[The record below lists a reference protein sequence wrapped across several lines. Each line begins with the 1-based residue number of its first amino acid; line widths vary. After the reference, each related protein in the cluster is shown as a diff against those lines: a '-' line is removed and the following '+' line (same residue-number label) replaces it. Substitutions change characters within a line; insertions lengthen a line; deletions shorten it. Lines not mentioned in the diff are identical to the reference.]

1 MAISS
6 SITSAFNANSGLNLL
21 INQFMAIERRPL
33 TSLNTKKASIN
44 NIINIHSDLKSKLT
58 DLLTAARDL
67 ASTNTSSIYNS
78 RTSNSSDETKLTTSA
93 DTGAA
98 VGTFHIR
105 IKQLATG
112 ASIQSTGELITK
124 ASAKS
129 TSKVAPGSG
138 TIDVTK
144 SFANA
149 GFTNTPDGT
158 VTINSQTFT
167 LSDYSTVQS
176 FLDAVNNDATA
187 NSNMY
192 YNKTEDKFYI
202 EQKSGN
208 TDLVISET
216 GSNPLFSEIKITANT
231 YTGNGNTGI
240 QSDVLLSKANFDGI
254 LTSTTSGSF
263 KINGVTLTYNTNTDT
278 LDSILSKINSSTANV
293 NAFYESS
300 LDKVVIKSKSTGS
313 TDTITLSDVSGNLLS
328 TLNLS
333 GATATNGTDS
343 LFTINSTNSADQ
355 ITKSTNSFSINGI
368 TYSLKNTN
376 VTAYTDSTYTT
387 ITVNQD
393 TRAIQSK
400 ITDLLDKFNSA
411 TEYIKDKTNIDPITK
426 IRGPLAGNTTFSLL
440 SNQLFQKLSEQI
452 TGITGGN
459 PDYLSDIGIT
469 IDKSLK
475 ASLSDTTKFNNAI
488 ISNSKAVEDLFNS
501 AYGIANKID
510 SLLKPFVESSSLSRD
525 SIIEETKKIFSRQI
539 DNIDTRI
546 NRMEER
552 LKIKENQYRQQLYTM
567 QGLLNNAVFQGSQI
581 VSFTNSVF
589 GNNTF

>member
-1 MAISS
+1 MAVSS
-6 SITSAFNANSGLNLL
+6 SITSAFNANAGLSLL
-21 INQFMAIERRPL
+21 INQFMSIERRPL

-44 NIINIHSDLKSKLT
+44 TTINIYSDLKSNLT
-58 DLLTAARDL
+58 NLLAAARDL
-67 ASTNTSSIYNS
+67 TSTNTSSVYNS
-78 RTSNSSDETKLTTSA
+78 RTSSSSDETKLTTSA
-93 DTGAA
+93 DAGAA
-98 VGTFHIR
+98 VGTFQIR

-112 ASIQSTGELITK
+112 ASIQSNGELITK
-124 ASAKS
+124 AAAKS

-138 TIDVTK
+138 TIDITK

-176 FLDAVNNDATA
+176 FLDAVNNDAIA
-187 NSNMY
+187 NSNIY

-208 TDLVISET
+208 TDLVISEA
-216 GSNPLFSEIKITANT
+216 GSNPLFSEIKIAANT

-254 LTSTTSGSF
+254 LTSTTNGSF
-263 KINGVTLTYNTNTDT
+263 KINGVTLTYNTTTDT
-278 LDSILSKINSSTANV
+278 LDSVLSKINSSTANV

-355 ITKSTNSFSINGI
+355 ITKSTNSFTINGI

-393 TRAIQSK
+393 SHAIQSK

-411 TEYIKDKTNIDPITK
+411 TEYIKIKSTIDPITK

-469 IDKSLK
+469 IDKNLK

-488 ISNSKAVEDLFNS
+488 VSNSKAVEDLFNS
-501 AYGIANKID
+501 ANGIANKIVT
-510 SLLKPFVESSSLSRD
+510 LLKPFVESSSLSRD

-539 DNIDTRI
+539 ENIDTRI

-567 QGLLNNAVFQGSQI
+567 QGLLNSAVLQGSQI
-581 VSFTNSVF
+581 VSFANSIF

>member
-1 MAISS
+1 MA
-6 SITSAFNANSGLNLL
+6 L
-21 INQFMAIERRPL
+21 ERRPL
-33 TSLNTKKASIN
+33 TSLNAKKTSLN
-44 NIINIHSDLKSKLT
+44 TIINIYSDLKSTLA
-58 DLLTAARDL
+58 DLQTAAKDL
-67 ASTNTSSIYNS
+67 ASTSISSVYNS
-78 RTSNSSDETKLTTSA
+78 RTTSSSDETKLMTSA
-93 DTGAA
+93 GTGAA
-98 VGTFHIR
+98 VGTFQIR

-124 ASAKS
+124 AAAKS

-138 TIDVTK
+138 TIDITK
-144 SFANA
+144 SFASA

-158 VTINSQTFT
+158 VTINGQTFT

-176 FLDAVNNDATA
+176 FLDAVNNDVTA
-187 NSNMY
+187 NSNIY
-192 YNKTEDKFYI
+192 YNKTEDTFYI

-216 GSNPLFSEIKITANT
+216 GSNPLFSEIKIAANT
-231 YTGNGNTGI
+231 YAGNGNTGI
-240 QSDVLLSKANFDGI
+240 QSDVLLNKANFDGI

-263 KINGVTLTYNTNTDT
+263 KINGITLTYNTTTDT

-293 NAFYESS
+293 NAFYDSS
-300 LDKVVIKSKSTGS
+300 LDKVILKSKSTGS
-313 TDTITLSDVSGNLLS
+313 TDTITLSDVSGNLLN

-343 LFTINSTNSADQ
+343 LFTINSTNAADQ
-355 ITKSTNSFSINGI
+355 ITKSTNSFTINGV

-411 TEYIKDKTNIDPITK
+411 TEYIKTKSTIDPITK
-426 IRGPLAGNTTFSLL
+426 TRGPLAGNTTFSLL

-459 PDYLSDIGIT
+459 PDYLGDIGIT
-469 IDKSLK
+469 IDKNLK

-501 AYGIANKID
+501 TTGIANKIVT
-510 SLLKPFVESSSLSRD
+510 LLKPFVESPSLSRD
-525 SIIEETKKIFSRQI
+525 SIIDETKKIFSRQI
-539 DNIDTRI
+539 ENIDARI

-552 LKIKENQYRQQLYTM
+552 LKLKENQYRQQLYTM
-567 QGLLNNAVFQGSQI
+567 QGLLNSAVLQGSQI
-581 VSFTNSVF
+581 VSFTNSIF
-589 GNNTF
+589 STNSF